1 MGDGICGGLDMNKA
15 LENYECDG
23 QLSFAPNGNISPCP
37 YIRDCNTYGIG
48 CQGALLIGARDSM
61 LRPTG
66 KNLSIGTN
74 QRIQINDIFG
84 FICRHW
90 WFA

>member
-1 MGDGICGGLDMNKA
+1 MNKA

-48 CQGALLIGARDSM
+48 CQGISYWCKHGEDMKHESKR
-61 LRPTG
+61 
-66 KNLSIGTN
+66 TN
-74 QRIQINDIFG
+74 RTKCYDN
-84 FICRHW
+84 
-90 WFA
+90 